1 MPMIVYTEEE
11 VIEKCNEAEALG
23 ASRAAKDRDIAM
35 AENTALRRKLNDCRD
50 AIRQIIESPTIKG
63 VCGWYTE
70 IERAR
75 NTYVATETE

>member
-1 MPMIVYTEEE
+1 MVVYTEEE

-23 ASRAAKDRDIAM
+23 AERAASDRDQATS
-35 AENTALRRKLNDCRD
+35 ENRLLRRHLNDCRE
-50 AIRQIIESPTIKG
+50 AIRQIVESETIKN

-75 NTYVATETE
+75 DTLATTDTITG